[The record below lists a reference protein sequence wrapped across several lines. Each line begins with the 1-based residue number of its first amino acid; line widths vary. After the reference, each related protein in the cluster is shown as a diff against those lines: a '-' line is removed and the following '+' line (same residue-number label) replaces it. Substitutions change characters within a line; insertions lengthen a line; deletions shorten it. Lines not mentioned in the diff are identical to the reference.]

1 MTEVSVETSYKLKSF
16 VLFFEVLT
24 CLIISRSIVI
34 CVSMNLLVRA
44 TCEVE
49 KMSHVSIT
57 SLGGGESLLH
67 LLPLLF
73 RFFFTRELNKS
84 KNGDTE
90 VFYFK
95 CFLSLERKKYSISQH
110 SPLTLIVVKIW
121 EN

>member
-1 MTEVSVETSYKLKSF
+1 MTEVSVETSYKPKSF

-49 KMSHVSIT
+49 KMSHVMSIT
-57 SLGGGESLLH
+57 NLGGGESLLH

-84 KNGDTE
+84 KNVDTE

-95 CFLSLERKKYSISQH
+95 CLLSLERKKWSI
-110 SPLTLIVVKIW
+110 
-121 EN
+121 